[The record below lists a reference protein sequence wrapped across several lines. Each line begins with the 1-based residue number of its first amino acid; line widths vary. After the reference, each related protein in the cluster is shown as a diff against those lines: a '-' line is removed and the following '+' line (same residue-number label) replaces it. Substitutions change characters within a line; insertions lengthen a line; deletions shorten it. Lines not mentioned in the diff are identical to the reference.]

1 MQYQTFEHDDK
12 MVGFKSWLVS
22 YLKDNPIKKGDSVR
36 VEIPARFNATCAWR
50 LTTLKV
56 NDFVFEDG
64 ESRLVD
70 RFQLD
75 IAICPDLAIIDT
87 NKFM

>member
-12 MVGFKSWLVS
+12 MVGFKTWLVS
-22 YLKDNPIKKGDSVR
+22 YLKDNPIKKG
-36 VEIPARFNATCAWR
+36 ARFNATCAWR

-87 NKFM
+87 NKYM